1 MKITGNVVFQDIEG
15 GFWGIVTD
23 DQVHYE
29 PVDGIPVSL
38 QRNRTRIEAEVEPVQ
53 AISFRMW
60 GQPVRILSIHRL

>member
-1 MKITGNVVFQDIEG
+1 MKIIGRVVFQNIEG

-23 DQVHYE
+23 DQVSYE

-38 QRNRTRIEAEVEPVQ
+38 QRENTRVEADVEPAPV
-53 AISFRMW
+53 ISFRMW